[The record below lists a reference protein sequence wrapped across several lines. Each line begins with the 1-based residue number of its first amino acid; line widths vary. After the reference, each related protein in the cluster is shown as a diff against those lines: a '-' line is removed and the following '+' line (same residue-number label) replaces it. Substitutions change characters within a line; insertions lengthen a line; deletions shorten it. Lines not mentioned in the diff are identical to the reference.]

1 MTNRFTRRSINI
13 DEENFFRCKTLAAD
27 MAVSVSGVI
36 RLLIK
41 SAYEKRVI
49 VSKQD
54 DSRS

>member
-36 RLLIK
+36 KLLIK